1 MVRASFALLKWPVA
15 LGLLAGLFWLAYQI
29 HCAVRATVTEP
40 PPRASEKDKDGI
52 LKFADELAK
61 AHGVEFSPAEAVTWQ
76 EQIPVYGR
84 VVPNPGAM
92 VDVSSP
98 INGILR
104 RSPETATLA
113 PGQKVRAEQVLA
125 RVEVRIGPLEEL
137 DLQSKLTEA
146 RIKQQGA
153 EEIRQRRRELV
164 NRMAASPATVTR
176 MQREDAE
183 VQLAESEM
191 QVNTARAVATLWQQ
205 ALDAIQRRKQ
215 SQTAPSDWS
224 LPLVSPLDGEVV
236 ELAKQPDTTV
246 AADGLV
252 LRLAD
257 FRRCRVRLDFPPALL
272 AEGPPDTLELF
283 ALTATTNPG
292 ESGSGLRPVEAK
304 RFGPAAEAD
313 AASQFAR
320 YWYEVDFRTASR
332 NPSAPAPELHDGVF
346 WRPGLFVKALVKAPQ
361 ATAQE
366 AVAVPVGAVLFHQ
379 GRALVYVHVEP
390 HRFAR
395 REVRILGRQGNR
407 YVLAPRD
414 PLFELDKVGVKPG
427 EQVVSEQAQVLLSEE
442 FRSVVDID

>member
-1 MVRASFALLKWPVA
+1 M
-15 LGLLAGLFWLAYQI
+15 
-29 HCAVRATVTEP
+29 
-40 PPRASEKDKDGI
+40 
-52 LKFADELAK
+52 DELAK
-61 AHGVEFSPAEAVTWQ
+61 AHGVEYSAAEAVTWQ
-76 EQIPVYGR
+76 EQVPVYGR

-104 RSPETATLA
+104 RSPEAASLA
-113 PGQKVRAEQVLA
+113 PGQKVRAGQVLA

-137 DLQSKLTEA
+137 DLQSKLAEA

-164 NRMAASPATVTR
+164 DRMAANPQTVTR

-183 VQLAESEM
+183 VQLAEADM
-191 QVNTARAVATLWQQ
+191 QLNSSRTVAGLWQQ

-215 SQTAPSDWS
+215 PQTASSDWTLS
-224 LPLVSPLDGEVV
+224 LVSPLDGEVI

-257 FRRCRVRLDFPPALL
+257 FRRCRVRLDFPPTLL
-272 AEGPPDTLELF
+272 TEGPPETLELV
-283 ALTATTNPG
+283 AVSTAPNAG
-292 ESGSGLRPVEAK
+292 EPPRSVEAK

-320 YWYEVDFRTASR
+320 YWYEVDFRALKPAS
-332 NPSAPAPELHDGVF
+332 ELRDGVL

-379 GRALVYVHVEP
+379 GRALVYVHTAP

-414 PLFELDKVGVKPG
+414 PLFELD
-427 EQVVSEQAQVLLSEE
+427 VSEQAQVLLSEE
-442 FRSVVDID
+442 FRSIVDLD